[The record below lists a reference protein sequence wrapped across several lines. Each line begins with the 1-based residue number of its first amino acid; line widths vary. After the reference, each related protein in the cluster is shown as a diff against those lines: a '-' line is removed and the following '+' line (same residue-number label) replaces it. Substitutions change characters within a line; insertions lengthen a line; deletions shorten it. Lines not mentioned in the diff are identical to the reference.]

1 VDETVQGQRRP
12 RAEIHRRQ
20 RPWRHPDRAAVA
32 QGERGQHE
40 DGTGETDQVDEIH
53 GPDPSG
59 KSQQREV
66 RLADLRVQ
74 SDCMHISPDRLLILR
89 AVSASGGVG
98 AAARQLHLAPSGIS
112 QHLARLERETG
123 LVLVDRFHSGG
134 QRPLRLTAAG
144 QRLAAHGGRLAE
156 VLADAADDVYAMSGR
171 LSGTANI
178 GAYSSVMTRLV
189 VPAIRALEQRA
200 PGVQVRVHEAGE
212 SVALSA
218 LRGGDLDVAL
228 VEDENLVDRSNRP
241 GLQHTWLLDD
251 PYRVVVPAAWPV
263 PRSLDDLADRPWV
276 SGPPGTAVHLVLNRI
291 RRSTGLALAATHV
304 CEEFAAVLALVEAGL
319 GASIIPALALP
330 VEKRPGLHLVGLSEF
345 GVRHISAVTV
355 ATRRQPPLITEMLHA
370 LVEAASGSA

>member
-1 VDETVQGQRRP
+1 
-12 RAEIHRRQ
+12 
-20 RPWRHPDRAAVA
+20 
-32 QGERGQHE
+32 
-40 DGTGETDQVDEIH
+40 
-53 GPDPSG
+53 
-59 KSQQREV
+59 
-66 RLADLRVQ
+66 
-74 SDCMHISPDRLLILR
+74 MHLSPDRLLILQ
-89 AVSASGGVG
+89 AVATAGGVG
-98 AAARQLHLAPSGIS
+98 AAARHLHLAPSGIS

-123 LVLVDRFHSGG
+123 LVLVDRFSSGG

-144 QRLAAHGGRLAE
+144 QRLASHGGRLAE
-156 VLADAADDVYAMSGR
+156 VLADAADDIYAMSGR

-212 SVALSA
+212 SVALSS
-218 LRGGDLDVAL
+218 LRGGDLDVVL
-228 VEDENLVDRSNRP
+228 VEDENLIDQASRP
-241 GLQHTWLLDD
+241 RLQHTWLLDD

-263 PRSLDDLADRPWV
+263 PRSLEDLADRPWI
-276 SGPPGTAVHLVLNRI
+276 SGPAGTAVQLVLDRV
-291 RRSTGLALAATHV
+291 RRSTGLELPVAHA

-319 GASIIPALALP
+319 GVSIVPALALP
-330 VEKRPGLHLVGLSEF
+330 VEKRPGMHLVGLSEF

>member
-1 VDETVQGQRRP
+1 
-12 RAEIHRRQ
+12 
-20 RPWRHPDRAAVA
+20 
-32 QGERGQHE
+32 
-40 DGTGETDQVDEIH
+40 
-53 GPDPSG
+53 
-59 KSQQREV
+59 
-66 RLADLRVQ
+66 
-74 SDCMHISPDRLLILR
+74 MHLSPDRLLILQ
-89 AVSASGGVG
+89 AVATAGGVG
-98 AAARQLHLAPSGIS
+98 AAARHLHLAPSGIS

-134 QRPLRLTAAG
+134 QRPLRLTAAC

-156 VLADAADDVYAMSGR
+156 VLADTADDVYAMSGR

-200 PGVQVRVHEAGE
+200 PGVRVRVHEAGE
-212 SVALSA
+212 SVALSS
-218 LRGGDLDVAL
+218 LRGGDLDVVL
-228 VEDENLVDRSNRP
+228 VEDENLIDRASRP

-263 PRSLDDLADRPWV
+263 LRSLEDLADRPWI
-276 SGPPGTAVHLVLNRI
+276 SGPPGTAVQLVLDRV
-291 RRSTGLALAATHV
+291 RRSTGLALPVAHA

-319 GASIIPALALP
+319 GVSIVPALSLP

-345 GVRHISAVTV
+345 GIRHISAVTV

-370 LVEAASGSA
+370 LGEAASGSA

>member
-1 VDETVQGQRRP
+1 MNKTVQSQRAG
-12 RAEIHRRQ
+12 AEIHRGQSFRRYSERRGVGQ
-20 RPWRHPDRAAVA
+20 RV
-32 QGERGQHE
+32 RGQH
-40 DGTGETDQVDEIH
+40 DGGASKADKVNEVH
-53 GPDPSG
+53 GSDHPRTCL
-59 KSQQREV
+59 QREV
-66 RLADLRVQ
+66 RLTDLGVQ
-74 SDCMHISPDRLLILR
+74 FGCMRISPDRLLILR
-89 AVSASGGVG
+89 AVAASGGVG

-123 LVLVDRFHSGG
+123 LVLVDRFNSGG

-144 QRLAAHGGRLAE
+144 QRLAAHGSRLAE
-156 VLADAADDVYAMSGR
+156 VLAEVVEDIYAMSER
-171 LSGTANI
+171 LSGTVNI

-189 VPAIRALEQRA
+189 VPAIRDLEQRA

-212 SVALSA
+212 AMALSA
-218 LRGGDLDVAL
+218 LRGGDLDVVL
-228 VEDENLVDRSNRP
+228 VEDENLIDRATRP

-251 PYRVVVPAAWPV
+251 PYRVAVPAAWPV
-263 PRSLDDLADRPWV
+263 PRSLDDLASRPWV
-276 SGPPGTAVHLVLNRI
+276 SGPRGTAVDLVLNRI
-291 RRSTGLALAATHV
+291 RRSTGLALTATHA

-330 VEKRPGLHLVGLSEF
+330 VEERPGLRFVGISEF